1 MSDVPD
7 PDLVELAHQMF
18 DLARNG
24 ETELLTA
31 YVQEGVPVD
40 LTDSAGN
47 TLLML
52 AAYHG
57 HADTAYRILQ
67 QPDYPGW
74 GYMNARG
81 ATTIWERWDGIRT
94 DAFRSNRIGIGRGL
108 GGMVAQTGDSY
119 MTSDYLH
126 DMRFSHDKSPYKTHF
141 SASLTASGLKKP
153 SSGGGPA
160 YYFHIDA
167 DGQLLIAGGEY
178 MPPSDRLRAIRQR
191 VIEDAAGF
199 SKVLRNKSIKDNYGG
214 LQEEG
219 KLTRPPKGFD
229 ADSPHLEY
237 IKLKNFIVWKESS
250 LKKKIPADIGKE
262 VLAGF
267 KDAYPLV
274 SWLRQVPLIIAE

>member
-1 MSDVPD
+1 M
-7 PDLVELAHQMF
+7 HI
-18 DLARNG
+18 R
-24 ETELLTA
+24 
-31 YVQEGVPVD
+31 D
-40 LTDSAGN
+40 LTQF
-47 TLLML
+47 L
-52 AAYHG
+52 AELSENNNRAWFVMNKPRYDILRAEFLELVTKLI
-57 HADTAYRILQ
+57 ADISKFDPIMASCNPKKALFRI
-67 QPDYPGW
+67 
-74 GYMNARG
+74 
-81 ATTIWERWDGIRT
+81 
-94 DAFRSNRIGIGRGL
+94 NR
-108 GGMVAQTGDSY
+108 
-119 MTSDYLH
+119 

-191 VIEDAAGF
+191 VIEDATGF
-199 SKVLRNKSIKDNYGG
+199 SKVLKNKTIKDNYGG

-250 LKKKIPADIGKE
+250 IKKKIPADIGKE

-274 SWLRQVPLIIAE
+274 TWLRQVPLITTE